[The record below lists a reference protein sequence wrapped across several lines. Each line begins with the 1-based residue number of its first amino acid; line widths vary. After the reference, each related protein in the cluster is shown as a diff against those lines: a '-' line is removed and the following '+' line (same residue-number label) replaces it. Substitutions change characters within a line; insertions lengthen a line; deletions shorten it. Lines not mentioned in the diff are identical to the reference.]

1 MRAIFLTVI
10 LFSAILSGDLL
21 FAQQRMDKAPAEA
34 REYIENAKFD
44 ATIYRGPV
52 ALKYPFV
59 FKGTYYAY
67 TKEFVKSSVE
77 YNRKWYYGVD
87 LNLDASRDELCL
99 SMPGSGIVIVL
110 SKELVGR
117 FVIGD
122 KEFINV
128 KGDIPGLKD
137 GYYQVLESV
146 DGTIYKKIV
155 KKFNKLDGI
164 TQEFFSVERY
174 YWLKNG
180 VAKRYKKIRRLGL

>member
-1 MRAIFLTVI
+1 MRAGFLTFV
-10 LFSAILSGDLL
+10 LFCLMLSGHHV
-21 FAQQRMDKAPAEA
+21 FAQQGIEKTPVEA

-52 ALKYPFV
+52 ALKYPFS

-67 TKEFVKSSVE
+67 QKEFVKSSVE

-117 FVIGD
+117 FVIGED
-122 KEFINV
+122 EFMNV
-128 KGDIPGLKD
+128 KGDVPGLKD

-155 KKFNKLDGI
+155 KKYNKLDGI
-164 TQEFFSVERY
+164 TQEFFPVEKY
-174 YWLKNG
+174 YKLKNG
-180 VAKRYKKIRRLGL
+180 VAKRYRNLRRLGL

>member
-21 FAQQRMDKAPAEA
+21 FAQQRVDKAPVEA

-117 FVIGD
+117 FIIGER
-122 KEFINV
+122 EFVNV
-128 KGDIPGLKD
+128 CGDIPGLKD
-137 GYYQVLESV
+137 GYYQVLESE
-146 DGTIYKKIV
+146 DGTVYKKIV
-155 KKFNKLDGI
+155 KKFNKLDGV
-164 TQEFFSVERY
+164 TQEFFPVERY

-180 VAKRYKKIRRLGL
+180 VAKRYKKVRRLVQ

>member
-1 MRAIFLTVI
+1 MRAVFLTSV
-10 LFSAILSGDLL
+10 LFCLMLYGNTA
-21 FAQQRMDKAPAEA
+21 FAQQKIEKAPVEA
-34 REYIENAKFD
+34 KEYIANAKFD

-52 ALKYPFV
+52 ALKYPFS

-67 TKEFVKSSVE
+67 EKEFVKSSVE
-77 YNRKWYYGVD
+77 YNRKWYYGVE

-99 SMPGSGIVIVL
+99 SLPGSGIVIVL

-117 FVIGD
+117 FVIGEN
-122 KEFINV
+122 EFINV
-128 KGDIPGLKD
+128 KGDIPGLKE
-137 GYYQVLESV
+137 GYYQLLESV

-155 KKFNKLDGI
+155 KKYNKLDGI
-164 TQEFFSVERY
+164 TLEFFPVEKY